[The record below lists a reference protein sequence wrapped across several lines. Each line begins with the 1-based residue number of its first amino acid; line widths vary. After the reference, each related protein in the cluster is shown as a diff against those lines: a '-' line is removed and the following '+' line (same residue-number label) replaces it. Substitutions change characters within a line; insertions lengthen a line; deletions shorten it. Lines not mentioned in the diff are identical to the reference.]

1 MGSAPQRSS
10 SNPYPGL
17 RPFEEQ
23 EEHLFF
29 GREQQTDQMV
39 DTLAAQRL
47 LAVVGGSGSGKS
59 SLVICGLQ
67 PALHRG
73 LMAAAGSH
81 WRIARFRPGLRPI
94 AALAAALATA
104 ISDDNAVTTP
114 ELPLV
119 DVVDTNLRLS
129 RLGLVDVYGQM
140 LHQDKLNLLVVVD
153 QFEELF
159 RYRMLRESG
168 PPAIE
173 TEAMGEARALINLL
187 LAATAQ
193 RQLPIFVVLTMRSDF
208 LGDCAQFQSL
218 PEAISKGLYL
228 VPRLSREERRQAIAN
243 PALISGTKVDPVL
256 LTQLVNDVG
265 DDPDQ
270 LSILQHALNR
280 TWSHWH
286 GRGGQGPITMADYQA
301 IGTMATALDS
311 HAEQALADFPGPEGV
326 SLSGRLF
333 RALTDK
339 ASDPRGIRRPTTLGE
354 LRAICAGKPSTVDQL
369 IDHFRRSDRAFLMP
383 PAGEPLRDDSVI
395 DISHESL
402 MRVWRRLDRWADAE
416 AESARLFLRL
426 ADAARRHGL
435 GQASLWRDP
444 ELELALQ
451 WREQEQPNP
460 AWARRYDPDLEGSL
474 AFLQQS
480 RDVREQDRHRRQVQR
495 RRTMAGLAG
504 LSVMASL
511 VASFCWW
518 QWQQTRLSRARA
530 FAATAAALLDTARPH
545 ASLLYGLAAMER
557 LINDPAEALA
567 VADTLAQAA
576 SLNWQLASLAT
587 NQKTITVLLRQ
598 RNGDWITAGADG
610 SLQRWRQ
617 DRPLGDPILTG
628 QGEIHSLLELEDG
641 VLVSGGDDGTLR
653 RWRDGQPIGPPLT
666 ASQGAVYSLVQLSDG
681 ELVSGDSNGELRRW
695 RDFRPIGTPIATG
708 QGRLTA
714 LLALPG
720 GDLLSGGS
728 AGEGETASR
737 DLRRWRR
744 GTPVGAAI
752 RTGHDGVLQLV
763 GRGDQVFSLGSE
775 GHIQTWRPGQGATT
789 PWQTMAKNPRV
800 RQLRVRQLA
809 LLAGGDLVTSHED
822 GSLRRWQGDREAG
835 LGYAASAELSQLVG
849 LADGRILAADA
860 GNRLSLLKP
869 AAQIAALVD
878 SGQSGVWSLVLQR
891 DGVLITGGED
901 GSLRRWRQERPLGPP
916 LPTGQGS
923 VRVLTTLPNGDLL
936 SGGSLITKDGEE
948 RGSLRRWR
956 GTSPLSGPL
965 PLAMGPLRGLLPV
978 GDDEVLSIAGDGDKA
993 SALQHWRLRAGEA
1006 KALGG
1011 PGALPA
1017 PPINSLVRLRND
1029 ELISA
1034 SRIDGELRR
1043 WQRDGGTRLR
1053 QLAVLPTG
1061 LEGIGS
1067 LALLQDDRYLAI
1079 GSTDSRPNQEVV
1091 IFDLRTRQIVGRP
1104 LPLGE
1109 ENGWATALAVL
1120 PDRGLLIATSGGKLR
1135 WIQPQRILAA
1145 ACAQL
1150 HWDGDQS
1157 SNPTPN
1163 GMGPLVKPLAQKAC
1177 QR

>member
-1 MGSAPQRSS
+1 MGSAPQRPS

-81 WRIARFRPGLRPI
+81 WRVARFRPGLRPI
-94 AALAAALATA
+94 AALAAALAAA

-140 LHQDKLNLLVVVD
+140 LDQDKLNLLVVVD

-168 PPAIE
+168 PLAIE

-193 RQLPIFVVLTMRSDF
+193 RQSPIFVVLTMRSDF

-311 HAEQALADFPGPEGV
+311 HAEQALADLPGPEGV

-383 PAGEPLRDDSVI
+383 PAGEPLREDSVI

-402 MRVWRRLDRWADAE
+402 MRVWRRLDSWADAE

-460 AWARRYDPDLEGSL
+460 AWARRYDTDLDGSL

-557 LINDPAEALA
+557 LIHDPAEALA

-587 NQKTITVLLRQ
+587 NQKTITALLRQ

-617 DRPLGDPILTG
+617 DRPLGPPIVTG

-666 ASQGAVYSLVQLSDG
+666 ASLGAVFSLVQLSDG

-695 RDFRPIGTPIATG
+695 RDFRPIGAPIATG
-708 QGRLTA
+708 QGGLTA

-752 RTGHDGVLQLV
+752 RTGHDGVVQLV

-789 PWQTMAKNPRV
+789 PWQTMAKNP
-800 RQLRVRQLA
+800 VRQLA
-809 LLAGGDLVTSHED
+809 LLAGGDLVTSHDD
-822 GSLRRWQGDREAG
+822 GSLRRWHGDRLVG
-835 LGYAASAELSQLVG
+835 RGYAASAGLRQLVG
-849 LADGRILAADA
+849 LEDGRLLAADA

-869 AAQIAALVD
+869 AAQIAAPVD

-965 PLAMGPLRGLLPV
+965 PLAMGPPRGLLPV
-978 GDDEVLSIAGDGDKA
+978 GDDEVLSISDDG
-993 SALQHWRLRAGEA
+993 SRGSVLQHWRIRADEA

-1017 PPINSLVRLRND
+1017 PPINSLVMLRND

-1034 SRIDGELRR
+1034 SKIDGELRR

-1053 QLAVLPTG
+1053 QLAVLPTS

-1067 LALLQDDRYLAI
+1067 LAVLQGDRYLAI

-1109 ENGWATALAVL
+1109 GNGWATALAVL
-1120 PDRGLLIATSGGKLR
+1120 PDRGLLLATSGGKLR

-1150 HWDGDQS
+1150 DWDDDQP
-1157 SNPTPN
+1157 SNPTIN
-1163 GMGPLVKPLAQKAC
+1163 GMGPMVKPLAQKVC

>member
-1 MGSAPQRSS
+1 MGSAPQRPS

-81 WRIARFRPGLRPI
+81 WRVARFRPGLRPI

-140 LHQDKLNLLVVVD
+140 LDQDKLNLLVVVD

-168 PPAIE
+168 PMAIE

-193 RQLPIFVVLTMRSDF
+193 RQSPIFVVLTMRSDF

-383 PAGEPLRDDSVI
+383 PAGEPLREDSVI

-402 MRVWRRLDRWADAE
+402 MRVWRRLDRWANAE

-530 FAATAAALLDTARPH
+530 FAATAAAYLDTARPH

-557 LINDPAEALA
+557 LIHDPAEALA

-587 NQKTITVLLRQ
+587 NQKTITVLLQQ
-598 RNGDWITAGADG
+598 RNGDWVTAGADG

-628 QGEIHSLLELEDG
+628 QGKIHRLLELADG
-641 VLVSGGDDGTLR
+641 VVVSGGDDGTLR

-744 GTPVGAAI
+744 GTSVGAAI

-775 GHIQTWRPGQGATT
+775 GLIQTWRPGQGATT
-789 PWQTMAKNPRV
+789 PWQTKAKTPPSP
-800 RQLRVRQLA
+800 RVRQLA

-936 SGGSLITKDGEE
+936 SGGSLITKDGEQWG
-948 RGSLRRWR
+948 GSLRRWR

-965 PLAMGPLRGLLPV
+965 PLAMGPLRGLLTV
-978 GDDEVLSIAGDGDKA
+978 GDDEVLSIADDGDKA

-1017 PPINSLVRLRND
+1017 PPISSLVRQRND

-1043 WQRDGGTRLR
+1043 WQHDGGTRLR
-1053 QLAVLPTG
+1053 QLAVLPTA

-1120 PDRGLLIATSGGKLR
+1120 PNQGLLIATSGGKLR

-1150 HWDGDQS
+1150 HSDDDQS

>member
-1 MGSAPQRSS
+1 MRSAPQRPS

-39 DTLAAQRL
+39 DILAAQRL

-104 ISDDNAVTTP
+104 IPDDNTVTTP

-119 DVVDTNLRLS
+119 DVVETNLRLS

-140 LHQDKLNLLVVVD
+140 LDQDKLNLLVVVD

-159 RYRMLRESG
+159 RYRLLRESG
-168 PPAIE
+168 PMAIE
-173 TEAMGEARALINLL
+173 SEAMGEARALINLL
-187 LAATAQ
+187 LAAIAQ
-193 RQLPIFVVLTMRSDF
+193 RELPIFVVITMRSDF

-243 PALISGTKVDPVL
+243 PALLSGTKVDPVL

-280 TWSHWH
+280 TWNHWH
-286 GRGGQGPITMADYQA
+286 RRGGQGPITVADYQA

-326 SLSGRLF
+326 RLSGRLF

-339 ASDPRGIRRPTTLGE
+339 ASDPRGIRRPTTLVE
-354 LRAICAGKPSTVDQL
+354 LRAICAGEPSTVDQL

-383 PAGEPLRDDSVI
+383 PAGEPLREDSVI

-426 ADAARRHGL
+426 ADAARRHRL

-460 AWARRYDPDLEGSL
+460 AWARRYDPDLNGSL
-474 AFLQQS
+474 AFLLQS
-480 RDVREQDRHRRQVQR
+480 REAREQDRQRRQAQR

-504 LSVMASL
+504 LSVIASL
-511 VASFCWW
+511 VASFSWW

-557 LINDPAEALA
+557 LIDDPAEALA
-567 VADTLAQAA
+567 VADILARAA
-576 SLNWQLASLAT
+576 SLNWELASLET
-587 NQKTITVLLRQ
+587 NQKTITVLLQQ
-598 RNGDWITAGADG
+598 RNGDWVTAGADG

-617 DRPLGDPILTG
+617 DRPLGPPILTG
-628 QGEIHSLLELEDG
+628 QGEIHSLLELADG
-641 VLVSGGDDGTLR
+641 MLVSGGDDGSLR
-653 RWRDGQPIGPPLT
+653 RWRDGQPIGPPLP
-666 ASQGAVYSLVQLSDG
+666 ASKGAVFSLVQLSDG
-681 ELVSGDSNGELRRW
+681 ELVSGDSKGVLRRW

-708 QGRLTA
+708 QGSLTA

-744 GTPVGAAI
+744 GSPVGAAI
-752 RTGHDGVLQLV
+752 RTGHDGVVQLI

-789 PWQTMAKNPRV
+789 PWQTTAKNP
-800 RQLRVRQLA
+800 VRQLA
-809 LLAGGDLVTSHED
+809 LLPGGDLVASYED
-822 GSLRRWQGDREAG
+822 GSLRRWHGDRLVG
-835 LGYAASAELSQLVG
+835 RGYAASAGLSQLVG

-860 GNRLSLLKP
+860 GKRISLLKP
-869 AAQIAALVD
+869 AAQIAAPVD
-878 SGQSGVWSLVLQR
+878 SGQSGIWSVMLQR
-891 DGVLITGGED
+891 DGVLISGGED

-923 VRVLTTLPNGDLL
+923 VRVLAALPNGDLL

-956 GTSPLSGPL
+956 GSIPLSGPL
-965 PLAMGPLRGLLPV
+965 PLAMGPLRGMLPV
-978 GDDEVLSIAGDGDKA
+978 GGDQVLSISDDG
-993 SALQHWRLRAGEA
+993 SRGSSLQQWQIRAGAA

-1017 PPINSLVRLRND
+1017 PPINSVVWLRND

-1034 SRIDGELRR
+1034 SKIDGELRR
-1043 WQRDGGTRLR
+1043 WQRDGGTGLRLT
-1053 QLAVLPTG
+1053 AVLPTA

-1067 LALLQDDRYLAI
+1067 LAVLQGDRYLVI

-1109 ENGWATALAVL
+1109 GNGWATALAVL

-1145 ACAQL
+1145 ACAEL
-1150 HWDGDQS
+1150 DWDDVQPS
-1157 SNPTPN
+1157 KPTTN
-1163 GMGPLVKPLAQKAC
+1163 GLGPMVKPLAQKAC
-1177 QR
+1177 KR

>member
-1 MGSAPQRSS
+1 MSSAPQRPS

-23 EEHLFF
+23 EEHLYF

-47 LAVVGGSGSGKS
+47 LAVVGVSGSGKS

-104 ISDDNAVTTP
+104 SSDVNAVTTP
-114 ELPLV
+114 ELSLV

-159 RYRMLRESG
+159 RYWLLRESG
-168 PPAIE
+168 PMAIE

-228 VPRLSREERRQAIAN
+228 VPRFSREERRQAIAN

-354 LRAICAGKPSTVDQL
+354 LRAICAGEPSTVDQL

-383 PAGEPLRDDSVI
+383 PAGEPLREDSVI

-402 MRVWRRLDRWADAE
+402 LRVWRRLDRWADAE

-460 AWARRYDPDLEGSL
+460 AWARRYDPDLDRSL
-474 AFLQQS
+474 AFLLQS
-480 RDVREQDRHRRQVQR
+480 REAREQDRHRRQVQR

-530 FAATAAALLDTARPH
+530 YAATAAALLDTARPH

-557 LINDPAEALA
+557 LIHDPAEALA

-576 SLNWQLASLAT
+576 SLNWQLASLET
-587 NQKTITVLLRQ
+587 NQKTITVLLQQ
-598 RNGDWITAGADG
+598 RNGDWVTAGADG

-617 DRPLGDPILTG
+617 DRPLGPPIVTG
-628 QGEIHSLLELEDG
+628 QGEIHSLLELADEM
-641 VLVSGGDDGTLR
+641 LVSGGDDGSLR
-653 RWRDGQPIGPPLT
+653 RWRDGQPIGPPLP
-666 ASQGAVYSLVQLSDG
+666 ASKGAVLSLVQLSDG
-681 ELVSGDSNGELRRW
+681 ELVSGDSKGELRRW

-744 GTPVGAAI
+744 GSPVGAAI
-752 RTGHDGVLQLV
+752 RTGHDGVVQLM

-789 PWQTMAKNPRV
+789 PWQTMAKNP
-800 RQLRVRQLA
+800 VRQLA
-809 LLAGGDLVTSHED
+809 LLAGGDLVTSHDD
-822 GSLRRWQGDREAG
+822 GSLRRWHGDRLVG
-835 LGYAASAELSQLVG
+835 QGYAASAGLRQLVG
-849 LADGRILAADA
+849 LEDGRILAAIGDK
-860 GNRLSLLKP
+860 RLSLLKP
-869 AAQIAALVD
+869 AAQIAAPVD

-923 VRVLTTLPNGDLL
+923 VRTLTALPNGDLL

-948 RGSLRRWR
+948 RGSLRRWS
-956 GTSPLSGPL
+956 GTIPLSGPL
-965 PLAMGPLRGLLPV
+965 PLGMGPLRGMLSV
-978 GDDEVLSIAGDGDKA
+978 GDDEVFSIADDGSRG

-1006 KALGG
+1006 KALGA
-1011 PGALPA
+1011 PEALPA
-1017 PPINSLVRLRND
+1017 PPINSLVWLRND

-1034 SRIDGELRR
+1034 SKIDGELRR

-1053 QLAVLPTG
+1053 QLAVLPTS

-1067 LALLQDDRYLAI
+1067 LALLQGERHLAI

-1109 ENGWATALAVL
+1109 GNGWATALAVL

-1135 WIQPQRILAA
+1135 WIQPQRILAT

-1150 HWDGDQS
+1150 DWDDDK
-1157 SNPTPN
+1157 PTNLTTN
-1163 GMGPLVKPLAQKAC
+1163 GLGPVVKPLAQRAC
-1177 QR
+1177 KR

>member
-1 MGSAPQRSS
+1 MSSAPQRPS

-23 EEHLFF
+23 EEHLYF

-47 LAVVGGSGSGKS
+47 LAVVGVSGSGKS

-104 ISDDNAVTTP
+104 SSDVNAVTTP
-114 ELPLV
+114 ELSLV

-159 RYRMLRESG
+159 RYWLLRESG
-168 PPAIE
+168 PMAIE

-228 VPRLSREERRQAIAN
+228 VPRFSREERRQAIAN

-383 PAGEPLRDDSVI
+383 PAGEPLREDSVI

-460 AWARRYDPDLEGSL
+460 AWARRYDPDLDGSL

-530 FAATAAALLDTARPH
+530 YAATAAALLDTARPH

-557 LINDPAEALA
+557 LIHDPAEALA

-576 SLNWQLASLAT
+576 SLNWQLASLET
-587 NQKTITVLLRQ
+587 NQKTITVLLQQ
-598 RNGDWITAGADG
+598 RNGDWVTAGADG

-617 DRPLGDPILTG
+617 DRPLGPPIVTG
-628 QGEIHSLLELEDG
+628 QGEIHSLLELADEM
-641 VLVSGGDDGTLR
+641 LVSGGDDGSLR
-653 RWRDGQPIGPPLT
+653 RWRDGQPIGPPLP
-666 ASQGAVYSLVQLSDG
+666 ASKGAVLSLVQLSDG
-681 ELVSGDSNGELRRW
+681 ELVSGDSKGELRRW

-744 GTPVGAAI
+744 GSPVGAAI
-752 RTGHDGVLQLV
+752 RTGHDGVVQLM

-789 PWQTMAKNPRV
+789 PWQTMAKNP
-800 RQLRVRQLA
+800 VRQLA
-809 LLAGGDLVTSHED
+809 LLAGGDLVTSHDD
-822 GSLRRWQGDREAG
+822 GSLRRWHGDRLVG
-835 LGYAASAELSQLVG
+835 QGYAASAGLRQLVG
-849 LADGRILAADA
+849 LEDGRILAAIGDK
-860 GNRLSLLKP
+860 RLSLLKP
-869 AAQIAALVD
+869 AAQIAAPVD

-923 VRVLTTLPNGDLL
+923 VRTLTALPNGDLL

-948 RGSLRRWR
+948 RGSLRRWS
-956 GTSPLSGPL
+956 GTIPLSGPL
-965 PLAMGPLRGLLPV
+965 PLGMGPLRGMLSV
-978 GDDEVLSIAGDGDKA
+978 GDDEVFSIADDGSRG

-1006 KALGG
+1006 KALGA
-1011 PGALPA
+1011 PEALPA
-1017 PPINSLVRLRND
+1017 PPINSLVWLRND

-1034 SRIDGELRR
+1034 SKIDGELRR

-1053 QLAVLPTG
+1053 QLAVLPTS

-1067 LALLQDDRYLAI
+1067 LALLQGERHLAI

-1109 ENGWATALAVL
+1109 GNGWATALAVL

-1135 WIQPQRILAA
+1135 WIQPQRILAT

-1150 HWDGDQS
+1150 DWDDDK
-1157 SNPTPN
+1157 PTNLTTN
-1163 GMGPLVKPLAQKAC
+1163 GLGPVVKPLAQRAC
-1177 QR
+1177 KR